1 MMARGGPTVGKLE
14 LLDGPC
20 GPPWDDLENHC
31 FCYRSQLIITFPP
44 LGLHLEFPYV
54 DFQISIKIIENHK
67 KGFASNAI
75 WTSKF

>member
-1 MMARGGPTVGKLE
+1 MARGGPVVGKLE
-14 LLDGPC
+14 LPDGPC

-31 FCYRSQLIITFPP
+31 FWYKSHLIIT

-54 DFQISIKIIENHK
+54 DFQISMKIIENHK